1 MILAIEKE
9 KDATK
14 QPVCQVAGVGSGVN
28 GVNGQGP
35 LLDKSKSTFH
45 YITES

>member
-28 GVNGQGP
+28 GQGP